1 VTIER
6 VTDDY
11 VLVSGGLRVG
21 DRIVTSG
28 LEKLRTGSTVRVL
41 NRKR

>member
-1 VTIER
+1 VAVER
-6 VTDDY
+6 VTDGF
-11 VLVSGGLRVG
+11 VLVSGGLKFG

-41 NRKR
+41 IGKR